1 MIFKEE
7 AMRIAV
13 IDGQGGGMGKVI
25 IEKLRKEFREQI
37 DILALGTNAL
47 ATSAMLKAGANEGAT
62 GENAIAY
69 NSKDVDFII
78 GSLSIIMANSM
89 LGELTPKM
97 AEVVTNSKAQKLLI
111 PIYRGNID
119 IIGLKTEPLPHL
131 VDALLLQVK
140 KYLGGEK
147 TCVKLTFMS

>member
-1 MIFKEE
+1 
-7 AMRIAV
+7 MRIVV

-25 IEKLRKEFREQI
+25 IEKIRKEFKEQI

-62 GENAIAY
+62 GENAIVH
-69 NSKDVDFII
+69 NCKDIDCII

-97 AEVVTNSKAQKLLI
+97 AEVITTSKARKILI
-111 PIYRGNID
+111 PLYRGNID

-131 VDALLLQVK
+131 VDGVLLEIK
-140 KYLGGEK
+140 KHLGGDK
-147 TCVKLTFMS
+147 TCVKLTFM